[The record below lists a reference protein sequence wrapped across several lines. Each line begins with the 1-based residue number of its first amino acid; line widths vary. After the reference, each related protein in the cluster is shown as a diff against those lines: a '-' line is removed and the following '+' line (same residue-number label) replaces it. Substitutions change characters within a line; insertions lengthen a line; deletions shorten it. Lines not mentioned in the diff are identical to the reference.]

1 MDARREEEIW
11 GFLAPK
17 PAEGPKSLDEVML
30 QAVAEHLK
38 FHTNDGMSLFVWAT
52 LSVTGTRF
60 HIYPIS
66 TTDAGTALEIAKALH
81 EQRGLPESGVWQ
93 LVFTYGDDERRP
105 PVIQ

>member
-1 MDARREEEIW
+1 MDSRPQEVIR
-11 GFLAPK
+11 GYVAPK
-17 PAEGPKSLDEVML
+17 PAEVPKNLDEVML
-30 QAVAEHLK
+30 QAVTEHLK

-52 LSVTGTRF
+52 LSVTGARR

-81 EQRGLPESGVWQ
+81 EQRGLPASGVWQ